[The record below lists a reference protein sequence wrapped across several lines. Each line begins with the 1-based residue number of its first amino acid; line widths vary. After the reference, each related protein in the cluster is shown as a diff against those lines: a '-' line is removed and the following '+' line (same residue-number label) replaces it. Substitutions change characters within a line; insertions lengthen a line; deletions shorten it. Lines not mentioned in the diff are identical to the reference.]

1 MNTTN
6 AHAHNKNSAAGKI
19 EMHAGDLL
27 RLSHD
32 IHDFPETSFE
42 ETKASSWCKK
52 LLQAHGFQITSPI
65 SGLETAFCAEI
76 GSGELQFG
84 IFCEYDA
91 LPQIGHACGHNI
103 IAAAAVGAG
112 LGLIDLV
119 DELGIKL
126 KIFGTPAEE
135 GGGGKIIM
143 LENGAFDGLAA
154 AMMVHPWPVELTE
167 MPCLAVSHVDVHY
180 FGKAAHAS
188 AFPEQG
194 RNAADAITVAQV
206 AIGLLRQHCHDY
218 DQVHGIVIHGG
229 DAPNIVPEHSIAKY
243 YIRSKNIETLQLWQ
257 KKVEDCFSAGALA
270 TGCTMKIEDKSPVYS
285 EMISDKNLI
294 KIYRENAENLG
305 REFTS
310 LENQP
315 RASTDMANV
324 SLSIPSIHPTLGLNS
339 APIVNHQA
347 EFADYCIT
355 ESADKAIIDGAKAMA
370 HTIIDAALL
379 PEMRNYLLQELDK
392 HKP

>member
-1 MNTTN
+1 MDPMNNDTYS
-6 AHAHNKNSAAGKI
+6 KNSAADKI
-19 EMHAGDLL
+19 DQHKDDLL

-32 IHDFPETSFE
+32 IHNFPETSFE
-42 ETKASSWCKK
+42 EIKAASWCKE
-52 LLQAHGFQITSPI
+52 LLRANGFQITNSI
-65 SGLETAFCAEI
+65 AGLETAFCAEA
-76 GSGELQFG
+76 GNGELQFG

-112 LGLIDLV
+112 LGLIGLV

-126 KIFGTPAEE
+126 KIFGTPGEE

-143 LENGAFDGLAA
+143 LENGAFAGLAA
-154 AMMVHPWPVELTE
+154 AMMLHPWPVELTE
-167 MPCLAVSHVDVHY
+167 MPCLAVSHIDVHY

-194 RNAADAITVAQV
+194 KNAADAITVAQV
-206 AIGLLRQHCHDY
+206 AIGLLRQHCQSY
-218 DQVHGIVIHGG
+218 DQIHGIVTHGG

-243 YIRSKNIETLQLWQ
+243 YIRSKNLESLQLWR
-257 KKVEDCFSAGALA
+257 KRVESCLAAGALA
-270 TGCTMKIEDKSPVYS
+270 TGCTMKIEDQSPIYS
-285 EMISDKNLI
+285 EMNSDKTLM
-294 KIYRENAENLG
+294 KIYRENAESLG
-305 REFTS
+305 RKFTS

-324 SLSIPSIHPTLGLNS
+324 SLSIPSIHPTLGLDS

-347 EFADYCIT
+347 EFAEYCIT
-355 ESADKAIIDGAKAMA
+355 EPADRAILDGAKAMA
-370 HTIIDAALL
+370 YTIIDAALSS
-379 PEMRNYLLQELDK
+379 EIRNYLLSMLNK
-392 HKP
+392 K